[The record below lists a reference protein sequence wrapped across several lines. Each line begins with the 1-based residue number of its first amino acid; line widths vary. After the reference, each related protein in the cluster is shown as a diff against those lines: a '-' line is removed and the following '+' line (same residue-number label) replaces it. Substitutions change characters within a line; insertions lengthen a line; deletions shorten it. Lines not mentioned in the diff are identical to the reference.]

1 MIGGNSFKIYEVDAD
16 PEIQSM
22 LIAVEKNFWN
32 QVQNMIRP
40 GIDGSDAAKNLLD
53 SIYRGGV
60 EEEIV
65 LPDDAVDWVD
75 AYMEASA
82 EEDNAKAKKQEA
94 ANHIKEIMGDYD
106 VATCY
111 GHKITWRNVSS
122 DRLDTKAL
130 KENEPEIYEKY
141 VKTTSSRRFTLR

>member
-1 MIGGNSFKIYEVDAD
+1 MI
-16 PEIQSM
+16 
-22 LIAVEKNFWN
+22 LT
-32 QVQNMIRP
+32 R
-40 GIDGSDAAKNLLD
+40 KNLLD

-75 AYMEASA
+75 AYVEACA
-82 EEDNAKAKKQEA
+82 IEDSAKARKQEA
-94 ANHIKEIMGDYD
+94 ANHIKEFMGDYD
-106 VATCY
+106 RARCY
-111 GHKITWRNVSS
+111 DHKISWKSVSS